1 MLICT
6 KMSIASLLA
15 VTKRMTQNK
24 LERIE
29 MVFLSLY
36 CGIKTVDFWTM
47 WTCEKVILNNIK

>member
-36 CGIKTVDFWTM
+36 CCIKTVDFWTM